1 MEPKWLTIEMV
12 SPIHAQTIRLF
23 DGPPGV
29 RDPGLLESALEH
41 RRNLYHYAD
50 APSLFDLAAAYCAG
64 IIKNHPFVD
73 GNKRIGILIANAFLA
88 LNGYRFE
95 PDEANVVWVIMA
107 LADGTADE
115 AMLASWFSDNCKPK
129 RD

>member
-23 DGPPGV
+23 DGSPGV
-29 RDPGLLESALEH
+29 RDRGRLDSALER
-41 RRNLYHYAD
+41 RRNLYHCAD

-73 GNKRIGILIANAFLA
+73 RNKRTGILIAKAFIA
-88 LNGYRFE
+88 LNGYRSE
-95 PDEANVVWVIMA
+95 PDEVDVVWVIMA
-107 LADGTADE
+107 LAYGTADE
-115 AMLASWFSDNCKPK
+115 AMLASWFSDNCRPK